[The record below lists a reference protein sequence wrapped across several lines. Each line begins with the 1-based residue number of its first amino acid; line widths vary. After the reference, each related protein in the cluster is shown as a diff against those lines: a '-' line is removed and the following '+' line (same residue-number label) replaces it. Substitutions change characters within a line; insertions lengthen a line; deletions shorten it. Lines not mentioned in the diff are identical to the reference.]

1 MRVSITD
8 DCIACE
14 LCVESCPEVF
24 AMGDETA
31 EVLVEEVPEEHQ
43 EAVRQAA
50 EDCPA
55 EAIVIEED

>member
-24 AMGDETA
+24 AMGEETA
-31 EVLVEEVPEEHQ
+31 EVLVDEVPEEHQ